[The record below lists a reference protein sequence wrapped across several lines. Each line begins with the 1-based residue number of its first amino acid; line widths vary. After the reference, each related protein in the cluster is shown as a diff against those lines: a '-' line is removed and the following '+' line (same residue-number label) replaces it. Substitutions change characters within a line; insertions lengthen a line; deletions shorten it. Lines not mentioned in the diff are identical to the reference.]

1 MLVSPFGLHGSERER
16 GCGAANKRV
25 RHHDEAATRI
35 GCLRGDNAFDL
46 ILVVNWSGTR
56 LDGKG

>member
-1 MLVSPFGLHGSERER
+1 M
-16 GCGAANKRV
+16 AASANAAAALPTSV

-35 GCLRGDNAFDL
+35 GSLRGDNAFDL
-46 ILVVNWSGTR
+46 ILVMNWSGAR